1 MIKKLKIEGL
11 KSIDKITLELSNLN
25 LLVGVNSSGKSTIIQ
40 SLLIAS
46 QNISNDKYN
55 FNGNLVSL
63 GDYREVRNFIT
74 NAKNIDIEIDSVYDN
89 YKFKFFEDKDV
100 QVTRNQN
107 GNELEFDKGLYYLSA
122 SRIGYLDTYEKNIK
136 SVYKYGLNGEYCLD
150 YLNKNREKILD
161 ENMVKDSTSL
171 TLDYSV
177 NYWFEYIIG
186 GKVAI
191 EDIKQTDRIKAL
203 FMSKNGRGVRTKNIG
218 SGLSYLISIVIMC
231 LSLEENETLII
242 ENPEI
247 HLHPKAQSRLI
258 EFFIFISKA
267 NRQLIIETH
276 SDHIFNGVRA
286 GIANNEIA
294 LDDVSINFLSL
305 DDRYCTVNNRIEI
318 GKRGSIKNCPTD
330 LFDQFDIDL
339 DRMLGL

>member
-1 MIKKLKIEGL
+1 MIKKLKIQGL
-11 KSIDKITLELSNLN
+11 KSIDEIILELKNLN

-63 GDYREVRNFIT
+63 GDYSEVRNFNT
-74 NAKNIDIEIDSVYDN
+74 NAKNINIEIDSIYDN
-89 YKFKFFEDKDV
+89 YKFEFFENKDAKI
-100 QVTRNQN
+100 TKNN
-107 GNELEFDKGLYYLSA
+107 KKNELEFDNGLYYLSA

-136 SVYKYGLNGEYCLD
+136 SVYKYGINGEYCLD
-150 YLNKNREKILD
+150 YLNKNRSKILD
-161 ENMVKDSTSL
+161 ENMVKDDTSL
-171 TLDYSV
+171 TLYHSV
-177 NYWFEYIIG
+177 NYWFTYIIG
-186 GKVAI
+186 GSVEI
-191 EDIKQTDRIKAL
+191 QDIKQTDRIKVL
-203 FMSKNGRGVRTKNIG
+203 FSGKNGIDVRTKNIG
-218 SGLSYLISIVIMC
+218 SGLSYLISIIIMC

-258 EFFIFISKA
+258 EFLIFISKR

-276 SDHIFNGVRA
+276 SDHIFNGIRA
-286 GIANNEIA
+286 GISNNEINK
-294 LDDVSINFLSL
+294 DDVSINFLSL
-305 DDRYCTVNNRIEI
+305 DNNYCTVNNPIEI
-318 GKRGSIKNCPTD
+318 GKRGSIKNCPKD